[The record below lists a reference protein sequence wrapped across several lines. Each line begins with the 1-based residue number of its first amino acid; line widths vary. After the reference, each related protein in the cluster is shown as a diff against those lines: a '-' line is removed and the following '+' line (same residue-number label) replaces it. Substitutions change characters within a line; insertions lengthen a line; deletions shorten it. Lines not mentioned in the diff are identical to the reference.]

1 MPVASAVGDHD
12 PAHAYRIAFHLG
24 YLSRKVRGNAKKER
38 QTVGISKEKQ
48 KLFSRMKRLGG
59 QIGAVERAVAEGDE
73 CADIL
78 MLLAIRGGVNG
89 LMAEI
94 LEDHIRLHITHP
106 DRGPESPEERT
117 EDLIS
122 RVRAYLK

>member
-1 MPVASAVGDHD
+1 M
-12 PAHAYRIAFHLG
+12 AFPLKILYSTPLG
-24 YLSRKVRGNAKKER
+24 YMSSEKTQELTKVMKDKLPE
-38 QTVGISKEKQ
+38 ISKEKQ
-48 KLFSRMKRLGG
+48 KLLSRIKRLAG
-59 QIGAVERAVAEGDE
+59 QITAVEHSVTEGDE

-78 MLLAIRGGVNG
+78 MLLAAIRGGVNS

-106 DRGPESPEERT
+106 DTRAETPEELT

-122 RVRAYLK
+122 LVRAYLK